1 MDSLSSA
8 IRAAER
14 IEAER
19 QQQIAA
25 EQARVIQER
34 IAAETAINKYIPILR
49 NKIGD
54 RLEAIPVA
62 TLQRLVIRI
71 NRYLIRD
78 IPEDFTLKLE
88 ALKYLIEESLS
99 GR

>member
-49 NKIGD
+49 N
-54 RLEAIPVA
+54 
-62 TLQRLVIRI
+62 RI
-71 NRYLIRD
+71 
-78 IPEDFTLKLE
+78 
-88 ALKYLIEESLS
+88 
-99 GR
+99 